1 MASNIQIKIASDVG
15 NAVNGINQVSQ
26 KLSQLSQIF
35 QSASAKVTMVGG
47 AFFTVQAFAQTAIG
61 AIQKVADVVG
71 DLSAAYMAQEK
82 AEASLQAALK
92 ATSSACGM
100 TATELLSMA
109 ESLSKV
115 TSYSD
120 QTVMAVEQVL
130 VSARTIGAEVMPEA
144 TQACL
149 DMAAA
154 LGEDAVSS
162 ARRLAK
168 VLADPKSNLDALKDA
183 NIQLTQA
190 QKDQITELQEQNKLF
205 DAQSIVLESVAA
217 SYGGV
222 AEALANTDAGKIDQL
237 KNAWEDLKEGL
248 GETLMSSLD
257 GLVDYTLSL
266 VSKIEAMVDSGNS
279 YRRVSRAVDT
289 GVTDWTSYSDADLA
303 RAYDMTYDYRQY
315 MAGKPASV
323 GMSDYDYALARGF
336 SPEQIAAYTSIIS
349 EHNTRG
355 RMSVWQAMDASYG
368 THAPRTSTPADV
380 VSENQMSVWE
390 AVQARLEAERASA
403 VSSASGLISSNRSLS
418 IDAQIAALDT
428 KIQEAQQAL
437 SDLVATGGDQDGMI
451 GMLEQII
458 SALNTQKETLS
469 AINLPTGSNLASD
482 YIAANSTLSPS
493 AQLDAINSE
502 IWQASQFLQDPSL
515 GDDQRTYL
523 QEIIKSLNE
532 EKIALLEVGD
542 AAEKAGSSS
551 QSFQAALKDALP
563 DILSE
568 TMSLVD
574 GIGNLFSILADNAAS
589 SLDSII
595 DKWDEYFDELDEK
608 QSRQSDSLN
617 ALLASGNI
625 SYGEYIS
632 ALDSMDEER
641 AAAEEKRAEE
651 EEAQREKANALG
663 KAAFA
668 ADQANALAEVAISAA
683 TAIMAAWKDP
693 LTAPIMTAFISAAA
707 TTQIAAISAQQY
719 TPMAAGGIVTS
730 PTHALIGEGGS
741 PELVLPLNDSN
752 RDRFGLSSGEGGV
765 INIVINVGTAYNGDQ
780 LAEDVY
786 RGIERAQR
794 TGALPKWRYA

>member
-35 QSASAKVTMVGG
+35 QSASAKLTMVGG

-237 KNAWEDLKEGL
+237 QNAWQDLKEGL
-248 GETLMSSLD
+248 GEVLMDSID
-257 GLVDYTLSL
+257 GLVEYTLS
-266 VSKIEAMVDSGNS
+266 IVDQ
-279 YRRVSRAVDT
+279 
-289 GVTDWTSYSDADLA
+289 L
-303 RAYDMTYDYRQY
+303 
-315 MAGKPASV
+315 
-323 GMSDYDYALARGF
+323 SDYVARSNQAHDSAEWASGY
-336 SPEQIAAYTSIIS
+336 IAAGDSSRVHTLTDDQLAAIVSSGIYSALYNDIQAGAS
-349 EHNTRG
+349 YNLSPGEQASLGVYAEAVRQQELRAQMG
-355 RMSVWQAMDASYG
+355 VWSAMDASYG

-418 IDAQIAALDT
+418 MDAQIAALDT

-458 SALNTQKETLS
+458 SALYTQKETLS

-668 ADQANALAEVAISAA
+668 ADQANALAEVAINTA

-693 LTAPIMTAFISAAA
+693 LTAPIMTALISAAA
-707 TTQIAAISAQQY
+707 GTQIAAIASQQY
-719 TPMAAGGIVTS
+719 TPMAAGGIVTA
-730 PTHALIGEGGS
+730 PTRALIGEGGS

>member
-1 MASNIQIKIASDVG
+1 MANNITIRIASDVSSAVAG
-15 NAVNGINQVSQ
+15 INAVNQ
-26 KLSQLSQIF
+26 KLDDLNRRQDTFREKLTRAAMTFGVLSNAVGVAV
-35 QSASAKVTMVGG
+35 SAIRSITTATSAL
-47 AFFTVQAFAQTAIG
+47 ARAYAVQEQ
-61 AIQKVADVVG
+61 
-71 DLSAAYMAQEK
+71 
-82 AEASLQAALK
+82 AEARLQAAIA
-92 ATSSACGM
+92 ATGAACGM
-100 TATELLSMA
+100 TATELLDLA
-109 ESLSKV
+109 ESFSRV
-115 TSYSD
+115 TTYSD

-266 VSKIEAMVDSGNS
+266 VSKIEAMVDSGNA
-279 YRRVSRAVDT
+279 YRRISHAVDT
-289 GVTDWTSYSDADLA
+289 GVTDWTSYSDTDLA
-303 RAYDMTYDYRQY
+303 RAYAMTYDYRQY

-390 AVQARLEAERASA
+390 AVQARLEAERSSA
-403 VSSASGLISSNRSLS
+403 VSSASELISSNKALS
-418 IDAQIAALDT
+418 IDAQIAELDT
-428 KIQEAQQAL
+428 KIKEAQQAL

-458 SALNTQKETLS
+458 SALKTQKETLS
-469 AINLPTGSNLASD
+469 AIDLPTGSSLASD
-482 YIAANSTLSPS
+482 YITANSTLSPS
-493 AQLDAINSE
+493 AQLDAVNAE

-542 AAEKAGSSS
+542 AAEKVGSSS

-563 DILSE
+563 DIISE

-574 GIGNLFSILADNAAS
+574 GIGNLFSLLADNAS
-589 SLDSII
+589 SALDSII

-632 ALDSMDEER
+632 ALESMDEER

-668 ADQANALAEVAISAA
+668 ADQANALAEVAINTAS
-683 TAIMAAWKDP
+683 AIMAAWKDP
-693 LTAPIMTAFISAAA
+693 LTAPIMTALISAAA
-707 TTQIAAISAQQY
+707 VTQIAAISAQQY

-765 INIVINVGTAYNGDQ
+765 INVVINIGTSYTGDQ